1 MNLVNRAFRLGI
13 LPIVIGCNE
22 RVVGDTNSFERA
34 FEELVEIG
42 CHQGSARAAPC
53 QLCDRPMV
61 RICLLG
67 VEDLKNREIAL
78 AGKRAHDGVRES
90 LHRELLEINS
100 ANGGG
105 SVIRQSW

>member
-1 MNLVNRAFRLGI
+1 
-13 LPIVIGCNE
+13 
-22 RVVGDTNSFERA
+22 
-34 FEELVEIG
+34 
-42 CHQGSARAAPC
+42 
-53 QLCDRPMV
+53 MV

-78 AGKRAHDGVRES
+78 AGKRADNGVRES
-90 LHRELLEINS
+90 LHREVLEINS